1 MHKRLVYLALL
12 LVTFLLQVTVAQEIN
27 VGRVKPDL
35 ILVVTVCL
43 ALFEGPVRGAIF
55 GFWGGLLED
64 IFTTGFLGV
73 AAFCKTLVG
82 FFAGELKNRVTSASV
97 LWPMIIVLLF
107 TVASELVK
115 FATWIVV
122 GWAERPT
129 FNINTVAGVAL
140 YNALVTLAVY
150 PLVKRL
156 VQHEE
161 EVMLFK

>member
-12 LVTFLLQVTVAQEIN
+12 LVTSLLQVTIAQEIN

-35 ILVVTVCL
+35 VLVMTVCL
-43 ALFEGPVRGAIF
+43 ALFEGPVRGAVF

-64 IFTTGFLGV
+64 VFTTGFMGV
-73 AAFCKTLVG
+73 AAFCKTLTG
-82 FFAGELKNRVTSASV
+82 FLAGELKNRVASASV
-97 LWPMIIVLLF
+97 LWPMLIVFLF
-107 TVASELVK
+107 TAFNELLK

-122 GWAERPT
+122 GWTERPT
-129 FNINTVAGVAL
+129 FSLGIVAGVSL
-140 YNALVTLAVY
+140 YNMLVTLAAY
-150 PLVKRL
+150 PLAKRL

>member
-27 VGRVKPDL
+27 VGMVKPDL
-35 ILVVTVCL
+35 IMVVTVCL
-43 ALFEGPVRGAIF
+43 ALFEGPVRGAVF

-73 AAFCKTLVG
+73 AAFCKTLAG
-82 FFAGELKNRVTSASV
+82 FFAGELKNRVASASV
-97 LWPMIIVLLF
+97 LWPMIIVFLF
-107 TVASELVK
+107 TMAGELLK
-115 FATWIVV
+115 FATWIIV
-122 GWAERPT
+122 GWADRPT
-129 FNINTVAGVAL
+129 FSFSTVAGISL
-140 YNALVTLAVY
+140 YNMLVTLAIF

>member
-1 MHKRLVYLALL
+1 
-12 LVTFLLQVTVAQEIN
+12 
-27 VGRVKPDL
+27 
-35 ILVVTVCL
+35 
-43 ALFEGPVRGAIF
+43 
-55 GFWGGLLED
+55 
-64 IFTTGFLGV
+64 
-73 AAFCKTLVG
+73 
-82 FFAGELKNRVTSASV
+82 
-97 LWPMIIVLLF
+97 MIIVLLF

-129 FNINTVAGVAL
+129 FNINIIAGVAL